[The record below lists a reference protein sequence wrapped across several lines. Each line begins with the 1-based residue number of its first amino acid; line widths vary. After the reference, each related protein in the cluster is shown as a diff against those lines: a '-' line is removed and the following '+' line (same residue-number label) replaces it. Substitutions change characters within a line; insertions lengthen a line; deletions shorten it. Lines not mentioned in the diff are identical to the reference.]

1 MNLRTLMLAT
11 TIAAGISGCS
21 QSDDPLG
28 DTCKQIATALSG
40 NKSIGWEKP
49 DRVVDDGELRIDLF
63 SPQTTAS
70 CFFKPTVVD
79 HVADDYLESEYESAP
94 YKMLL
99 NGSYVPEA
107 ELLKASVMAMSSE
120 SKKAAL
126 KTMQEAKEKAQA
138 AAQKTKEAAQKAEET
153 IRRTL
158 DQR

>member
-1 MNLRTLMLAT
+1 MKSASLAL
-11 TIAAGISGCS
+11 ILAATVAASGCS
-21 QSDDPLG
+21 QSEDPLG

-40 NKSIGWEKP
+40 NRNISWENP

-79 HVADDYLESEYESAP
+79 HVADDYIESEFESAP

-126 KTMQEAKEKAQA
+126 KAMKEAKEKATTA
-138 AAQKTKEAAQKAEET
+138 AEKSREAASAADRK
-153 IRRTL
+153 IREIMN
-158 DQR
+158 Q

>member
-1 MNLRTLMLAT
+1 MKTIAT
-11 TIAAGISGCS
+11 TFTLVTTLAIAGCS
-21 QSDDPLG
+21 QSEDPLG
-28 DTCKQIATALSG
+28 DTCKQIATELSG
-40 NKSIGWEKP
+40 IKNAQWENP

-99 NGSYVPEA
+99 NGTYVPEA
-107 ELLKASVMAMSSE
+107 QLAKAAVMAMSSE

-126 KTMQEAKEKAQA
+126 EAMKEAKEKA
-138 AAQKTKEAAQKAEET
+138 KTAAEET
-153 IRRTL
+153 KKAAEAARQKIDEAINR
-158 DQR
+158 

>member
-1 MNLRTLMLAT
+1 MKSISLAF
-11 TIAAGISGCS
+11 ILAAAVAASGCS
-21 QSDDPLG
+21 RSGDPLG

-40 NKSIGWEKP
+40 NRNISWENP

-79 HVADDYLESEYESAP
+79 HVADDYIESEFESAP

-126 KTMQEAKEKAQA
+126 KAMKEAREKAKA
-138 AAQKTKEAAQKAEET
+138 AAEKSKEAAATAERK
-153 IRRTL
+153 IREAMEK
-158 DQR
+158 